1 MRKKV
6 ENKQEVQKKNHDI
19 RAKEIGFQKNSKVRI
34 RDYRGKNRWTQG
46 EIVEQTRPVSYRVN
60 ADGYIWNRH
69 AEQLRND
76 ETGRVTNS
84 ETTTNMSTE
93 DEMTTS
99 EGPTRNS
106 RPPERLTYFR
116 LGELVIN

>member
-19 RAKEIGFQKNSKVRI
+19 HAKEKGFQMNSKVWV
-34 RDYRGKNRWTQG
+34 RDYRGKSRWTQG
-46 EIVEQTRPVSYRVN
+46 EIVEQTGPVSYRVN

-76 ETGRVTNS
+76 ETGQVTNS

-93 DEMTTS
+93 DETTTS
-99 EGPTRNS
+99 ERPTRNS

-116 LGELVIN
+116 PGEPVTN

>member
-1 MRKKV
+1 M
-6 ENKQEVQKKNHDI
+6 
-19 RAKEIGFQKNSKVRI
+19 G
-34 RDYRGKNRWTQG
+34 
-46 EIVEQTRPVSYRVN
+46 PVSYRVN

-93 DEMTTS
+93 DETTTS
-99 EGPTRNS
+99 ERPTRNS
-106 RPPERLTYFR
+106 IPAERLTYFR
-116 LGELVIN
+116 PGEPLTN